1 MTVKQTAT
9 NHLKVLPTT
18 LITTMLYLG
27 ALLYFGIQSDM
38 ALIFL
43 IGYLL
48 TVVPSFYLH
57 LNYYLNDK
65 EKICQILPDKL
76 VINKNGVET
85 VLEAACIKDVVIY
98 KSASIE
104 SGGIPITPM
113 ESYFYVRIFDQS
125 DNEYTISCLLDPKID
140 QSIKAL
146 RGVKFWTE
154 RGIFNLIK

>member
-27 ALLYFGIQSDM
+27 ALWYFGIQSDM

>member
-18 LITTMLYLG
+18 MITTMLYFGAFWYLG
-27 ALLYFGIQSDM
+27 FQSD
-38 ALIFL
+38 LSIILL
-43 IGYLL
+43 IGYIL

-57 LNYYLNDK
+57 LNYYLNDR
-65 EKICQILPDKL
+65 EKICQILPEKL
-76 VINKNGVET
+76 VIIKNGVET

-113 ESYFYVRIFDQS
+113 ESYFYVRIIDQS
-125 DNEYTISCLLDPKID
+125 DNEYTLSCLLDPKID
-140 QSIKAL
+140 QTIRAIK
-146 RGVKFWTE
+146 GVKFWTE